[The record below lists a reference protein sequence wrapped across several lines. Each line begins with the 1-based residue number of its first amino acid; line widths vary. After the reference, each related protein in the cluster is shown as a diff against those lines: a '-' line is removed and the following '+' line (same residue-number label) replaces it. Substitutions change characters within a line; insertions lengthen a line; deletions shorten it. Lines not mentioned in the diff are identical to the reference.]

1 MILQG
6 LGKFGNALFSDR
18 EIAILI
24 LIILLLIQYTSR
36 LSVIYNYLKI
46 FIHIMFWS
54 ITAYQ
59 VSPMEVLLSFLRIQ
73 RRQADV
79 LLASLIEEVH
89 LSYIWLWNSTIWI
102 VASVSRVFLF
112 SLSLLDRLDALFVE
126 RLCHLNT
133 IEASRGWS
141 WLINIAASR
150 CKLLGTWSVGVI
162 ANVSSSSSWNALRAI
177 NASGCGFID
186 K

>member
-46 FIHIMFWS
+46 FIHIMILS

-89 LSYIWLWNSTIWI
+89 LSYI
-102 VASVSRVFLF
+102 
-112 SLSLLDRLDALFVE
+112 
-126 RLCHLNT
+126 
-133 IEASRGWS
+133 
-141 WLINIAASR
+141 
-150 CKLLGTWSVGVI
+150 
-162 ANVSSSSSWNALRAI
+162 
-177 NASGCGFID
+177 
-186 K
+186 